1 MAPIRDPLPAGSGA
15 TAGTAR
21 PLVVGIDVGG
31 SKIAVLVVDRS
42 NAVLARHHVADGV
55 PPPDRAAD
63 AIAAAARRALHD
75 AGATSHDVAAVGVG
89 VPGRV
94 DPVGGVVEIAVNLGW
109 LDLPLQRLLE
119 ARLEAPCRIENDVRA
134 AALGLHERGVV
145 EPVRDFAYVAVGTG
159 IAAGVVLDG
168 KLHRGVRGLAGEI
181 GHVVV
186 DPLGPVCACGLR
198 GCLEALAA
206 GPAIARRAAQ
216 LRADRQPDRSVATGR
231 AGSDAL
237 TTAGVFQEAA
247 TGEEAAATIV
257 ADVGR
262 RIAWAV
268 HLLVLTYDLERVVLG
283 GGVSHAGE
291 ALVAPVREELGR
303 LRAAS
308 PFARQLLTTD
318 VFEVLP
324 AGSDAGAW
332 GAVTVA
338 RDGVAGL
345 TRTRGEEVVHG

>member
-1 MAPIRDPLPAGSGA
+1 MTPIRELLPAGRGA
-15 TAGTAR
+15 AAGRAR

-42 NAVLARHHVADGV
+42 NNVLARHHVANGAL
-55 PPPDRAAD
+55 PPDRAAD
-63 AIAAAARRALHD
+63 AITAAARHALDD
-75 AGATSHDVAAVGVG
+75 AGATHADVAAIGVG

-94 DPVGGVVEIAVNLGW
+94 DPARGVVEIAVNLGW

-119 ARLEAPCRIENDVRA
+119 ERLEAPCRIENDVRA

-145 EPVRDFAYVAVGTG
+145 QPVRDFAYVAVGTG

-168 KLHRGVRGLAGEI
+168 RLHRGVRGLAGEI

-186 DPLGPVCACGLR
+186 DPLGPLCACGLR
-198 GCLEALAA
+198 GCLEAFAA

-216 LRADRQPDRSVATGR
+216 LRAGPRPVRRAAAGPARSR
-231 AGSDAL
+231 AP
-237 TTAGVFQEAA
+237 TTASVFQEAA
-247 TGEEAAATIV
+247 AGEEAATTIV

-268 HLLVLTYDLERVVLG
+268 HLLVLAYDLERVVLG

-291 ALVAPVREELGR
+291 ALLLPVREELDR

-308 PFARQLLTTD
+308 PFARQLLATD
-318 VFEVLP
+318 VLEVMP
-324 AGSDAGAW
+324 PGSDTGAW

-338 RDGVAGL
+338 RDGTAGP
-345 TRTRGEEVVHG
+345 TRT